1 MEGIAAAFGVNWK
14 LLLIQIVNFGI
25 LLFVLQKFLYKPLL
39 AMIDKRKIQ
48 IEKGIENA
56 LDAETKLNDAKTEAD
71 VLISEAKKKGL
82 LSIESAKDSARVA
95 GEGIV
100 KRAEEEKNQTIVASA
115 RRKRTHKRKSFSR
128 RFGRNNK
135 TFHSGGGKSPS
146 EKNIE
151 NETSRVRQSNNESNR
166 KRARKGPR
174 YFYQGKTLFKKKGE
188 NSLIRAI
195 GENVRRELDNKERKN
210 TVTVKIANKKMAGWP

>member
-39 AMIDKRKIQ
+39 AMVDKRKIQ

-82 LSIESAKDSARVA
+82 LSIESAKDSARAA

-100 KRAEEEKNQTIVASA
+100 KRAEEEKTRQLSQARTEGERIKEKALADASDEIIKLSILA
-115 RRKRTHKRKSFSR
+115 AEKVLRK
-128 RFGRNNK
+128 K
-135 TFHSGGGKSPS
+135 T
-146 EKNIE
+146 
-151 NETSRVRQSNNESNR
+151 
-166 KRARKGPR
+166 
-174 YFYQGKTLFKKKGE
+174 
-188 NSLIRAI
+188 
-195 GENVRRELDNKERKN
+195 
-210 TVTVKIANKKMAGWP
+210 